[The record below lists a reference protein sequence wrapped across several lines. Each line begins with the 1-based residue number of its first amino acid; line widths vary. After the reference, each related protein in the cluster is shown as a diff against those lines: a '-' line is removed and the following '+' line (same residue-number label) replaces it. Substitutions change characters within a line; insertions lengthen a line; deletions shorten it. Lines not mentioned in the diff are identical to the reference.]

1 MICQGYLQTLK
12 NNYSTE
18 QLKSRNIGFVSETVE
33 EIPVFLSTGTSVYMG
48 EGRVLI
54 LFRSYF
60 KKLDMFLKSLVN
72 L

>member
-1 MICQGYLQTLK
+1 MICQRDLQTLK

-18 QLKSRNIGFVSETVE
+18 QLKSHNIVSEAVE
-33 EIPVFLSTGTSVYMG
+33 ETPVLLLTGPSVYMG
-48 EGRVLI
+48 EGRIVI

-60 KKLDMFLKSLVN
+60 KKLDKFLKSLVN

>member
-1 MICQGYLQTLK
+1 MICQRDLQTLK

-18 QLKSRNIGFVSETVE
+18 QLRSHNIVSETVE
-33 EIPVFLSTGTSVYMG
+33 ETPVLLHTGTSVCMG
-48 EGRVLI
+48 EGRIVI

-60 KKLDMFLKSLVN
+60 KKFDKFLKSLVN

>member
-1 MICQGYLQTLK
+1 MICQGHLQTLK

-18 QLKSRNIGFVSETVE
+18 QLKSCNIEFVSETLE